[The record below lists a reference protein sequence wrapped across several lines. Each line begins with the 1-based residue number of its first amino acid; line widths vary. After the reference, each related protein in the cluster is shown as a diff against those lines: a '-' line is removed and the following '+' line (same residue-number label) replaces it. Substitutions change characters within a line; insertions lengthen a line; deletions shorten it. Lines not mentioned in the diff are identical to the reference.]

1 MHLISTTRS
10 FTPVHLGIGLTL
22 IWMSHN
28 LSQLPSSFCQIP
40 ISTSKIGSPKIKV
53 NTTQLGH
60 INKHLRHGGHKE
72 AIRISLDITNGMSL
86 IYLRR
91 AGSRMSTLLVA
102 AMTLMS
108 VVELN
113 PSNWLSS
120 SSIVRCTSLSPAFS
134 ESNL

>member
-1 MHLISTTRS
+1 M
-10 FTPVHLGIGLTL
+10 
-22 IWMSHN
+22 
-28 LSQLPSSFCQIP
+28 
-40 ISTSKIGSPKIKV
+40 
-53 NTTQLGH
+53 
-60 INKHLRHGGHKE
+60 RHGGHKE